1 MQKKKGRKER
11 GREPKKG
18 KKQSKD
24 RMERRRKQEKRL
36 KKSTKIKTKK
46 NAPSFFFLGRFY
58 STSVFLT
65 SNNRHIQFKYVKR
78 KMHHHLPLT

>member
-1 MQKKKGRKER
+1 MQKKGRKEKEENQR
-11 GREPKKG
+11 KDKSKVRTGWKG
-18 KKQSKD
+18 GKEEKA
-24 RMERRRKQEKRL
+24 RKRL
-36 KKSTKIKTKK
+36 RKSTKIKTKK
-46 NAPSFFFLGRFY
+46 MHQVFFLGRFY